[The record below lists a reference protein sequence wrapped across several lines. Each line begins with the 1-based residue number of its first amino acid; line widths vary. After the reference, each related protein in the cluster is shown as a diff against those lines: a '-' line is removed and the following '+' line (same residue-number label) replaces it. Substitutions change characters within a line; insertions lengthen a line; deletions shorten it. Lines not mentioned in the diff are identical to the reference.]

1 MRLDDGFDGAINARS
16 SMSASTD
23 GAVTARAQD
32 TRWGYR
38 VIDVNVGI
46 GAGDGAVLVPAVE
59 TVVGEGGR
67 DAARGL
73 GVRALLASMEAAA
86 VWLAVTIAEK
96 IVGGGEHG
104 YFFCLRFVTAYPPAH
119 CFHHFSINCVLCCE
133 CLICCNCSS

>member
-1 MRLDDGFDGAINARS
+1 M
-16 SMSASTD
+16 
-23 GAVTARAQD
+23 
-32 TRWGYR
+32 
-38 VIDVNVGI
+38 NVGI

-59 TVVGEGGR
+59 AVVGEGGR

-86 VWLAVTIAEK
+86 VWLAVTATIAEK

-119 CFHHFSINCVLCCE
+119 CTHHFSINCIVLWMLE
-133 CLICCNCSS
+133 DA